1 VPLLHFPFASIPCQE
16 SQKTVLYLEHKKRRR
31 AHLGHAGP
39 EGPAVG
45 VDIRGILLHDAEV
58 PKGLGVLRLAGGFHE
73 LRLVG
78 GGLCLALHFHELR
91 LCLGKEG
98 LAHGQTLQEIL
109 GREVNNFHWKI
120 LRCKT
125 GFFQQ

>member
-1 VPLLHFPFASIPCQE
+1 
-16 SQKTVLYLEHKKRRR
+16 LEYKQRRR
-31 AHLGHAGP
+31 AHLSHAGP

-45 VDIRGILLHDAEV
+45 VDIRGVLLHDAEV
-58 PKGLGVLRLAGGFHE
+58 PQGLGVLRLAAGFHE

-91 LCLGKEG
+91 LRLGKEG

-109 GREVNNFHWKI
+109 AEETTTFSGKFRDVKEAFPAFSQDLK
-120 LRCKT
+120 
-125 GFFQQ
+125 